1 MLKHRLSFLLF
12 LTIAVLQLYTLF
24 RYIRRLPDDYIGI
37 TIFAITIV
45 LLLFTATISYYRYK
59 RELHKKSN

>member
-1 MLKHRLSFLLF
+1 MLRHRLSFLLF

-45 LLLFTATISYYRYK
+45 LLLFIATLSYFRYK
-59 RELHKKSN
+59 RDQHKKDK